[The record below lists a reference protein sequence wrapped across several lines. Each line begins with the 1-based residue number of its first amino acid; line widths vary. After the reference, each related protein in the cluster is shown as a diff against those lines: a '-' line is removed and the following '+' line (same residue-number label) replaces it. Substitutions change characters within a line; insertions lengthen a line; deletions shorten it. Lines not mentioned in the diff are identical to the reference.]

1 MAKLANKFPHLQIKQ
16 TKICKY
22 RTLYTRSKI
31 PLWGMAGE
39 GEAGGCAGVGGGGSA
54 ADPPSISK
62 GRKICS
68 LDGILVLYN
77 EQINALGPC

>member
-1 MAKLANKFPHLQIKQ
+1 
-16 TKICKY
+16 
-22 RTLYTRSKI
+22 
-31 PLWGMAGE
+31 MAGE

>member
-1 MAKLANKFPHLQIKQ
+1 MAA
-16 TKICKY
+16 
-22 RTLYTRSKI
+22 
-31 PLWGMAGE
+31 E
-39 GEAGGCAGVGGGGSA
+39 GEEGGVCRGRGRGRGGGSA